1 MKLGEIKVQALMMV
15 FPSVTI
21 EYDKDDLE
29 EVVYRLKNNHSYSP
43 YIFASVGAIN
53 RAFTI
58 IESKLLTPCKREV
71 FAGEKKGFYTV
82 IDLKGIKDI
91 LSVKGV
97 YLNGEPVGFYITS
110 QGALK
115 VRGHGEIE
123 IEYYIRQEKITH
135 LTSNNREIELG
146 GIEEAI
152 PYFVKADLLMG
163 EDNEAS
169 LSARE
174 MFYGMIKGYEGCDP
188 THLDVVYSLGGI

>member
-29 EVVYRLKNNHSYSP
+29 EVIYRLKNNHSYSP

-53 RAFTI
+53 RAFAI
-58 IESKLLTPCKREV
+58 IESKLLTPCKRD
-71 FAGEKKGFYTV
+71 FFDGEKKGSYTV
-82 IDLKGIKDI
+82 IDLKEIKDI

-97 YLNGEPVGFYITS
+97 YLNGEAVGFHITS
-110 QGALK
+110 QGTIK
-115 VRGHGEIE
+115 VKGRGKIE
-123 IEYYIRQEKITH
+123 IEYYVKQEKITH
-135 LTSNNREIELG
+135 LTSNNKKIELG

-152 PYFVKADLLMG
+152 PYFVKSDLLMG

-169 LSARE
+169 LAARD
-174 MFYGMIKGYEGCDP
+174 MFYGMIKGYEGCEP
-188 THLDVVYSLGGI
+188 SHLDVVYSLGRI